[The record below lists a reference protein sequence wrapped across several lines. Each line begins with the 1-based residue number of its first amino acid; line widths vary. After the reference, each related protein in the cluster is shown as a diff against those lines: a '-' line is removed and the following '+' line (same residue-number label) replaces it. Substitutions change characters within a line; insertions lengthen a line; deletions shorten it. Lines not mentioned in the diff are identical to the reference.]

1 MTPGD
6 SDHRGDS
13 PTRTP
18 RSSIPSDAGA
28 SAGRAGQG
36 AQGVINTS
44 TEIRRPVRLDGFDV
58 TMQGPDL
65 SRPNA
70 ARVYDY
76 FLDGGMNYG
85 IDQEFAR
92 EAMTIFPAI
101 KEGARDNRGF
111 LGRAVR
117 YLVSQGVRQFLDLGC
132 GIPSVGSS
140 WEIATHERLDA
151 RVVCVDN
158 EPVAVHATEDA
169 IQKDPERHKHVDVIQ
184 ADLTDP
190 DTVLKN
196 PFVRG
201 VLDLNRPIG
210 VLMVAVMHFVGPGDQ
225 PRDLIK
231 QYMSRAAAGSYI
243 ALSVAA
249 SDDAPLSQQAQLDQF
264 VKKYENTSSPLYLR
278 RHNEVRSWLDG
289 LELVSPT
296 TGQPDVTTPLVHLDD
311 WMPDDTGPSPRK
323 VSEAHGCAWC
333 GVARKPNSYPRTDST
348 I

>member
-6 SDHRGDS
+6 ADHGADS
-13 PTRTP
+13 PARAP
-18 RSSIPSDAGA
+18 RSSIPSDDGA
-28 SAGRAGQG
+28 SSGRTGRG
-36 AQGVINTS
+36 GKGVINTS
-44 TEIRRPVRLDGFDV
+44 AEIRRPVRLEGFDA
-58 TMQGPDL
+58 TTHGPDL

-70 ARVYDY
+70 ARVYDC
-76 FLDGGMNYG
+76 FLGGGMSYG

-92 EAMTIFPAI
+92 EAEAIFPAI
-101 KEGARDNRGF
+101 KDGARDNRGF

-117 YLVSQGVRQFLDLGC
+117 YLLSQGVRQFLDLGC
-132 GIPSVGSS
+132 GVPSVGSS

-169 IQKDPERHKHVDVIQ
+169 IHKRPERYKHVDVIQ
-184 ADLTDP
+184 ADFTDP
-190 DTVLKN
+190 DMVLKN

-201 VLDLNRPIG
+201 VLDLDRPVG

-231 QYMSRAAAGSYI
+231 QYMSRVAAGSYVV
-243 ALSVAA
+243 LSVAA
-249 SDDAPLSQQAQLDQF
+249 SDDAPLHQQAQLDQF

-278 RHNEVRSWLDG
+278 RHEEVRSWLDG

-296 TGQPDVTTPLVHLDD
+296 TGQPDITTPLVRLDD
-311 WMPDDTGPSPRK
+311 WMPDNTGPSPRK

-333 GVARKPNSYPRTDST
+333 GVARRPNSYP
-348 I
+348 IA